1 MVCILPE
8 ENPARATKIL
18 SSLSRKYT
26 LFLSLDFLPH
36 PAGLMVQ
43 TVNNQLIINTTIGY
57 NRGIKFV

>member
-1 MVCILPE
+1 MYIARGKPGAGNK
-8 ENPARATKIL
+8 NPL
-18 SSLSRKYT
+18 SSLSRKHT

-57 NRGIKFV
+57 NRGTKFV